1 MEPVGAIVGFDEA
14 LTDGLSVPV
23 GEPLFMSIMEG
34 TPLFQARGCV
44 VGSLDATAMGN
55 VLGCMLMESVGAMD
69 GDSVEIVGLDEVS
82 VNGLSVLVGEPLFML
97 ITVGTPLS
105 EALGCVVGSLD
116 ATAMGDVLGWVLMG
130 SVGATDGVSVE
141 IVGFDEAL
149 TDGLLVPVG
158 EPLFMFITVGTPLS
172 EALGCVVGS
181 LDATAMGDVLG

>member
-69 GDSVEIVGLDEVS
+69 GDFVK
-82 VNGLSVLVGEPLFML
+82 
-97 ITVGTPLS
+97 
-105 EALGCVVGSLD
+105 
-116 ATAMGDVLGWVLMG
+116 
-130 SVGATDGVSVE
+130 
-141 IVGFDEAL
+141 IVGFNESL
-149 TDGLLVPVG
+149 GPVG
-158 EPLFMFITVGTPLS
+158 TSLTMSKNVGTLLCCIVLL
-172 EALGCVVGS
+172 E
-181 LDATAMGDVLG
+181 DAAGILLEDDEESTG